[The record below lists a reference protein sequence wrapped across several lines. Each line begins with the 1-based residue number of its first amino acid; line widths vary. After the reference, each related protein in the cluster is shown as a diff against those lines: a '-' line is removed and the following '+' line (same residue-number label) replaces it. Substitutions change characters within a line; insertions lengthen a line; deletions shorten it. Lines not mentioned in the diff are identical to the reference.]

1 MNPYAAQNLSP
12 VDYRLSTVL
21 LANYRNYP
29 SLTLDTGGQSVVLTG
44 QNGAGKTNI
53 LEAISLFAPGRGLR
67 GAAIGEL
74 PYSIKSPPPLGGGWE
89 GAPPCPSPLD
99 WSIVIDLLTP
109 HTTHRLGTGVT
120 EAGQK
125 NRAILADGNPLP
137 QTQLAD
143 YLTIAWAT
151 PDMDALWRESSSAR
165 RKFLDRLVYA
175 LFPAHWA
182 ALTRMEKHRLERARL
197 LEMGRLDDRWCDAVE
212 LGLARAMQEVG
223 QNRRAYIDALGAA
236 MAEFHGDF
244 PRIALALQS
253 NITPDMDAAA
263 IQTQLQAHRSGDAAS
278 GMCRFGANRDDLG
291 AEFMPKSRPVNGC
304 STGEQKMALLSILLA
319 HAGLL
324 RTRQNRPPILLL
336 DEIAAHLDDR
346 HRTALA
352 RQIQA
357 LNAQAFL
364 TGADASLFTDWQ
376 GQAGFW
382 VVQNHTVQNQ
392 Q

>member
-1 MNPYAAQNLSP
+1 LS
-12 VDYRLSTVL
+12 VDQHRSPLTVTVL
-21 LANYRNYP
+21 CLNNYRNYP
-29 SLTLDTGGQSVVLTG
+29 ALTLDTGGQSVVLTG

-89 GAPPCPSPLD
+89 GAPPRPSPHD
-99 WSIVIDLLTP
+99 WSIVIDLTTP

-120 EAGQK
+120 EMGQK

-137 QTQLAD
+137 QTQLAE
-143 YLTIAWAT
+143 YITIAWAT
-151 PDMDALWRESSSAR
+151 PDMDGLWRESSSAR

-197 LEMGRLDDRWCDAVE
+197 LEMGRSDDKWCDSVE
-212 LGLARAMQEVG
+212 LGLAQAMYAVG

-244 PRIALALQS
+244 PRIALAMQS
-253 NITPDMDAAA
+253 HLTPDMDATA
-263 IQTQLQAHRSGDAAS
+263 IQAQLQTHRSGDAAA
-278 GMCRFGANRDDLG
+278 GMCRFGANRDDLL
-291 AEFMPKSRPVNGC
+291 AEFIPKSRPVAGC

-324 RTRQNRPPILLL
+324 RNRQNRPPILLL
-336 DEIAAHLDDR
+336 DEIAAHLDGY

-364 TGADASLFTDWQ
+364 TGADAALFTDWQ

-382 VVQNHTVQNQ
+382 GVKEQ
-392 Q
+392 QINPHFPA

>member
-1 MNPYAAQNLSP
+1 M
-12 VDYRLSTVL
+12 
-21 LANYRNYP
+21 
-29 SLTLDTGGQSVVLTG
+29 VLTG

-67 GAAIGEL
+67 GAAITEL
-74 PYSIKSPPPLGGGWE
+74 PHQQKTPHDSRLTTH
-89 GAPPCPSPLD
+89 D

-120 EAGQK
+120 EPQQK
-125 NRAILADGNPLP
+125 NRSILADGNPLP

-175 LFPAHWA
+175 LFPVHWA

-197 LEMGRLDDRWCDAVE
+197 LEMGRSDDRWYDAVE
-212 LGLARAMQEVG
+212 SGLAQAMQVVG
-223 QNRRAYIDALGAA
+223 QNRRDYIAALGAA

-244 PRIALALQS
+244 PRIALALES
-253 NITPDMDAAA
+253 NITPDMDAAT

-291 AEFMPKSRPVNGC
+291 AEFMPKSRPVHGC
-304 STGEQKMALLSILLA
+304 STGEQKMAVLSILLA

-357 LNAQAFL
+357 LSAQAFL
-364 TGADASLFTDWQ
+364 TGADASLFSDWQ

-382 VVQNHTVQNQ
+382 GVHNQ
-392 Q
+392 KIFRKLAL